1 MALSD
6 PGRIVRIMTGADPS
20 MWPVSFRRAVAELT
34 SAGLR
39 AGTEIDELPSPTQ
52 LAPYTYAV
60 SVTVQ
65 SDTDNEVATGRLVLL
80 HDPEG
85 VDAWEGTLRIVVFG
99 TCEIDLSMF
108 ADALLPEVA
117 WSWLT
122 ERMDAHQVDYV
133 ALGGTVTT
141 TSSNRFGDISGP
153 PQVNELELR
162 ASWTAVSSHI
172 GPHLAAFADFL
183 ATAAGLP
190 PEGVAAIRAVHH
202 PFARQPS

>member
-1 MALSD
+1 MGSTDAVVTW
-6 PGRIVRIMTGADPS
+6 PAD
-20 MWPVSFRRAVAELT
+20 FRRAVAEL
-34 SAGLR
+34 SASGLR
-39 AGTEIDELPSPTQ
+39 AGTEVAPLPSPTQ
-52 LAPYTYAV
+52 LAPFTYAV
-60 SVTVQ
+60 SVTVAGV
-65 SDTDNEVATGRLVLL
+65 DAEEVASGRFVLL
-80 HDPEG
+80 HDPDG

-99 TCEIDLSMF
+99 TCEIDVSMI

-122 ERMDAHQVDYV
+122 ERMATHRVDYV

-162 ASWTAVSSHI
+162 ASWTATSPHV
-172 GPHLAAFADFL
+172 GVHLAAFADFL

-190 PEGVAAIRAVHH
+190 PEGISSIRESRH
-202 PFARQPS
+202 PFASQSSK

>member
-1 MALSD
+1 MGSTTATTTW
-6 PGRIVRIMTGADPS
+6 PAD
-20 MWPVSFRRAVAELT
+20 FRRAVAELT
-34 SAGLR
+34 AVDLR
-39 AGTEIDELPSPTQ
+39 AGTQIAELPSPTQ

-60 SVTVQ
+60 SVAVPGL
-65 SDTDNEVATGRLVLL
+65 DGEEVATGRLVLL
-80 HDPEG
+80 HDPAG

-108 ADALLPEVA
+108 ADTLLPEVA

-122 ERMDAHQVDYV
+122 ERMAAHRVDYV

-162 ASWTAVSSHI
+162 ASWTACSPHAGV
-172 GPHLAAFADFL
+172 HLAAFADFL

-190 PEGVAAIRAVHH
+190 PEGISAIRESRH
-202 PFARQPS
+202 PFASRSS

>member
-1 MALSD
+1 
-6 PGRIVRIMTGADPS
+6 
-20 MWPVSFRRAVAELT
+20 
-34 SAGLR
+34 
-39 AGTEIDELPSPTQ
+39 
-52 LAPYTYAV
+52 
-60 SVTVQ
+60 
-65 SDTDNEVATGRLVLL
+65 
-80 HDPEG
+80 
-85 VDAWEGTLRIVVFG
+85 VVFG

-122 ERMDAHQVDYV
+122 ERMTAHHVDFV

-162 ASWTAVSSHI
+162 ASWTATTPRI
-172 GPHLAAFADFL
+172 GRHLTAFTNFL

-190 PEGVAAIRAVHH
+190 PEGVSTIRGSRH
-202 PFARQPS
+202 PFASRSSS